1 MPLPMS
7 FSLIVST
14 AQEDGEGFFLFPSYE
29 MLNGK
34 YQTDIQYRTDIQKK
48 KKKKKLVV
56 DIRIWVELLK
66 DIRTCTWCYT
76 STFPK

>member
-34 YQTDIQYRTDIQKK
+34 YQTDIQYRTDIQKRK
-48 KKKKKLVV
+48 KEKEKLVV
-56 DIRIWVELLK
+56 DIRI
-66 DIRTCTWCYT
+66 
-76 STFPK
+76 

>member
-7 FSLIVST
+7 FSLIVSA

-34 YQTDIQYRTDIQKK
+34 YQTEIQYRTDIQKK
-48 KKKKKLVV
+48 KKKETGGRYQNLS
-56 DIRIWVELLK
+56 RAVE
-66 DIRTCTWCYT
+66 RY
-76 STFPK
+76 

>member
-34 YQTDIQYRTDIQKK
+34 YQTDIQYHTDIHKK
-48 KKKKKLVV
+48 KKKKETGGRYQNLS
-56 DIRIWVELLK
+56 RAVE
-66 DIRTCTWCYT
+66 RY
-76 STFPK
+76 

>member
-34 YQTDIQYRTDIQKK
+34 YQTEIQYHTDIQKK
-48 KKKKKLVV
+48 KKKETGGRYQNLS
-56 DIRIWVELLK
+56 RAVE
-66 DIRTCTWCYT
+66 RY
-76 STFPK
+76 

>member
-34 YQTDIQYRTDIQKK
+34 YQTDIRYRTDIQKK
-48 KKKKKLVV
+48 KKK
-56 DIRIWVELLK
+56 RNW
-66 DIRTCTWCYT
+66 W
-76 STFPK
+76 